1 MKALHFLRR
10 LGVALLYYLFS
21 HQLFY
26 TTLGWLNERL
36 DFIGSVFVA
45 YPASKSYADAYF
57 FDFIKHK
64 IKWSPILCA
73 LLYQN
78 GKWTLGMGISAL
90 EDELRYADEEDL
102 RFLVEQAE
110 RIRRTV
116 GADHKTFAGIL
127 PGILHRRG
135 IVREATEAEV
145 TVRIILNALEIV
157 KRREDL
163 PADVPLI
170 VLGGDGH
177 IGTRLTEAIS
187 DELVHSVEKVNP
199 GEDWPGHLE
208 GEEALLINVA
218 TSEALSEYMDRV
230 WPGVRLLNEAY
241 PPPNG
246 EKMKVFTQH
255 NSAYH
260 VVGVKASAYPS
271 FPKRY
276 AGAIPCC
283 AARPCEEMEAIVRQL

>member
-45 YPASKSYADAYF
+45 YPASKSYADACF
-57 FDFIKHK
+57 FGFIKPE

-135 IVREATEAEV
+135 IAREATEAEV

-157 KRREDL
+157 KKREDL

-187 DELVHSVEKVNP
+187 DEPVHSVE
-199 GEDWPGHLE
+199 
-208 GEEALLINVA
+208 
-218 TSEALSEYMDRV
+218 
-230 WPGVRLLNEAY
+230 
-241 PPPNG
+241 
-246 EKMKVFTQH
+246 
-255 NSAYH
+255 
-260 VVGVKASAYPS
+260 
-271 FPKRY
+271 
-276 AGAIPCC
+276 
-283 AARPCEEMEAIVRQL
+283 